1 MTDNNET
8 NTRALDAL
16 DELLAPLGMSRQDA
30 GGDVSITGGDPLFPG
45 ALRLGETFTVAAMGA
60 AVGAA
65 AIWRERTGEGQD
77 LSVDVREAAHGINPD
92 LTFHPTVNG
101 HPYPNWV
108 GNFHPFGIVPFQTRD
123 GRWIYP
129 SAVYPPQ
136 QLAWGKFFN
145 SGTSM
150 EQIGAAIAK
159 WDALELE
166 DAANAEGHTVCIART
181 AEEWA
186 AHPQGQYLGAEPA
199 IAVRKVG
206 DSAAEP
212 LLHAAR
218 PLSGINVLSLT
229 HAVAGPVA
237 GRTLAEH
244 GANVLCVNNQEFEHD
259 WVFDDSNAGQRSTFL
274 DLKIPEDNARC
285 RELAQDADVFIDNF
299 RSRKMAD
306 FGFSPEELAER
317 RPGIIVLNVRCYGW
331 DGPWAERG
339 GFDML
344 GSAASGLAMAD
355 GTDGRPAL
363 PSTGLLNDYITG
375 YLGAAGIEAALLRRA
390 REGGSYQVTVSLT
403 RTAMWSLSLGLVPE
417 AERIAENPLRMIA
430 IPAADGGLTSARAAE
445 IFGGVMGLNL
455 GGKLHDAQAV
465 VSETP
470 LGTLRRLAPTVTC
483 SKTPARWRDPILVH
497 RGSSKPY
504 WF

>member
-1 MTDNNET
+1 MTGSSET
-8 NTRALDAL
+8 NTRALNAL
-16 DELLAPLGMSRQDA
+16 DELLAPLALSRQDA
-30 GGDVSITGGDPLFPG
+30 GGEISITGGDPLFPG
-45 ALRLGETFTVAAMGA
+45 ALRLGETFAVAAMGA

-65 AIWRERTGEGQD
+65 AIWRDRTGEGQD

-101 HPYPNWV
+101 HPYPT
-108 GNFHPFGIVPFQTRD
+108 GSATSTRSASCRSKPATGD
-123 GRWIYP
+123 GSTRQGCTHLSSSPGASSSTPARPLNRSAQP
-129 SAVYPPQ
+129 SH
-136 QLAWGKFFN
+136 WG
-145 SGTSM
+145 
-150 EQIGAAIAK
+150 
-159 WDALELE
+159 ALELE
-166 DAANAEGHTVCIART
+166 DAANAEGHTVCMART
-181 AEEWA
+181 AAEWA
-186 AHPQGQYLGAEPA
+186 AHPQGQHLGAEPA
-199 IAVRKVG
+199 VAVRKIG
-206 DSAAEP
+206 DSPPEP

-229 HAVAGPVA
+229 HAVAGPTA

-259 WVFDDSNAGQRSTFL
+259 WVFFDSNAGQRSTFL
-274 DLKIPEDNARC
+274 DLNIPEDNARC

-299 RSRKMAD
+299 RSRKMAN

-331 DGPWAERG
+331 DGLWAERG

-344 GSAASGLAMAD
+344 GSAASGIAMVD

-363 PSTGLLNDYITG
+363 PSTGLLNDYVTG

-390 REGGSYQVTVSLT
+390 REGGSYQVTISLT

-417 AERIAENPLRMIA
+417 AERIADNPLRMIA
-430 IPAADGGLTSARAAE
+430 IPADEGGLTSAKAAQ
-445 IFGGVMGLNL
+445 IFGGIMSMNL
-455 GGKLHDAQAV
+455 GGKLHNAQAV
-465 VSETP
+465 VGETP
-470 LGTLRRLAPTVTC
+470 IGTLRRLAPAVNF
-483 SKTPARWRDPILVH
+483 SKTPVRWRDSILVH

-504 WF
+504 WS